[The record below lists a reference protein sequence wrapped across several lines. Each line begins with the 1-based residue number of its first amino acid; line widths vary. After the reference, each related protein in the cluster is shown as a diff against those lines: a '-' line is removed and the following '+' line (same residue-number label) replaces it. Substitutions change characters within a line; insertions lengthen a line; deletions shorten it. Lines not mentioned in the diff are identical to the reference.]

1 MSNDVTFNQLA
12 TTLKTTKNRVKY
24 FARLLDAEKCYKD
37 SNGVHRV
44 TPDGA
49 RIIAEKIASVDT
61 RKAVEQPPQPVAT
74 TYNQLERLKTT
85 PTTATRANNHYTTP
99 ETINRP
105 LSTAENNGAANSGQ
119 RVNSNTDATIAELRT
134 QIALLREQ
142 VELKDKQIERLT
154 NAVERAQEALEREQA
169 ALERAQ
175 MMQAAATLNEG
186 GKKRGLLAALFH
198 KKKDAQM

>member
-74 TYNQLERLKTT
+74 TFNQLERLKTT
-85 PTTATRANNHYTTP
+85 PTTTTRANNHYTTP
-99 ETINRP
+99 ETTNRP
-105 LSTAENNGAANSGQ
+105 LSTAENSGAANSGQ
-119 RVNSNTDATIAELRT
+119 GVNSNTDATTAELRA